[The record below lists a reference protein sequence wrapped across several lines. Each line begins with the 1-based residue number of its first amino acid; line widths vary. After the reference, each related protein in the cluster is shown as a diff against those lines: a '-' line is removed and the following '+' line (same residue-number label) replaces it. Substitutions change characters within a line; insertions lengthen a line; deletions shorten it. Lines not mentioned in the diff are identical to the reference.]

1 MLKLKKTQKVYT
13 LKLNYYKKIEKKNVI
28 KALVTNIYIINM
40 LSLYK
45 ERFYEIKKSNKYLN
59 SFCKLI
65 LQNKCNYCF
74 YIECLFK
81 VYPVFDC
88 FLIMFLELWLVDSKC
103 ARIVIDI
110 IIKDNGW
117 MTLIKILRNIDWSLD
132 KQIIDEKYKGLYQ
145 SIVTRICN
153 QLLHDWINR
162 EIINSELPIYFDYK
176 EHVYI
181 KFFGMF
187 PNYRTIHYINF
198 TKILFKTLK
207 TKCKIEY
214 RIVKKYYTNLLKYK
228 IVDLHHRYDEAIFK
242 KILEE
247 FAYTTLNK
255 TSVVQISV
263 QQKYI
268 QNLQT
273 SNKCFVSNLC
283 NLLYFCTRY
292 KNLPI
297 DVLNNII
304 LLY

>member
-1 MLKLKKTQKVYT
+1 ML
-13 LKLNYYKKIEKKNVI
+13 I
-28 KALVTNIYIINM
+28 TNIYIGGGESPTYTIINM
-40 LSLYK
+40 QSLRKRILFEINKYK
-45 ERFYEIKKSNKYLN
+45 KYLN
-59 SFCKLI
+59 TFCKLI
-65 LQNKCNYCF
+65 LQNKFNYCF
-74 YIECLFK
+74 YIECLLK
-81 VYPVFDC
+81 VYPLFDC
-88 FLIMFLELWLVDSKC
+88 FSIMFLELWLVDSKC

-176 EHVYI
+176 EHVEYQVYEYIPDTYI

-228 IVDLHHRYDEAIFK
+228 IVDLHHRYLQSDEAIFK

-247 FAYTTLNK
+247 IANNTLNKTK
-255 TSVVQISV
+255 TSVVQISE

>member
-1 MLKLKKTQKVYT
+1 
-13 LKLNYYKKIEKKNVI
+13 
-28 KALVTNIYIINM
+28 M
-40 LSLYK
+40 LSLRKRIHFEINKYK
-45 ERFYEIKKSNKYLN
+45 KYLN

-74 YIECLFK
+74 YIECLLK

-176 EHVYI
+176 DNHVEYQVYEYI
-181 KFFGMF
+181 LDKYITFFDMIS
-187 PNYRTIHYINF
+187 NYHTIDYINF
-198 TKILFKTLK
+198 SKILFKTLK

-228 IVDLHHRYDEAIFK
+228 IVDLHHSYLQSDEGIFK

-247 FAYTTLNK
+247 IANNTLYK
-255 TSVVQISV
+255 TSVVQISE
-263 QQKYI
+263 QQKLEN
-268 QNLQT
+268 Q
-273 SNKCFVSNLC
+273 NKCFVKNLC

-297 DVLNNII
+297 GVLNNII